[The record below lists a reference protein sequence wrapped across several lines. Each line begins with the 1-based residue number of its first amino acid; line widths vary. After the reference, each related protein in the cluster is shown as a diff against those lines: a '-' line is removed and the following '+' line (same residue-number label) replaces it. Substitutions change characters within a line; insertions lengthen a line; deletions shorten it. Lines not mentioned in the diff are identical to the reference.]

1 MKILIMGLPGSG
13 KSTLAEPLAKELQG
27 VWVNAD
33 AVRKEY
39 DDWDF
44 TPEGRIRQ
52 ANRMRYISDG
62 IVMAGKTAVADFICP
77 TREARMQFDPD
88 YIVWLDTIKRG
99 RYDDT
104 NKMFEP
110 PELNIVNY
118 HVKEWFTDTHAQLSE
133 IVKNWTQR
141 QMENNDNAV

>member
-13 KSTLAEPLAKELQG
+13 KSTLAEPLAKQLQG

-62 IVMAGKTAVADFICP
+62 IVRAGKTAVADFICP

>member
-13 KSTLAEPLAKELQG
+13 KSTLAEPLAKQLQG

-52 ANRMRYISDG
+52 ANRMRHISDG
-62 IVMAGKTAVADFICP
+62 IVMAGKTAIADFICP

-99 RYDDT
+99 KYDDT

-110 PELNIVNY
+110 PELNTVNY
-118 HVKEWFTDTHAQLSE
+118 HVAEWFTDTHAQLAG

>member
-13 KSTLAEPLAKELQG
+13 KSTLAEPLAKQLQG

>member
-33 AVRKEY
+33 AIRKEY

-44 TPEGRIRQ
+44 TLEGRIRQ
-52 ANRMRYISDG
+52 ANRMRHISDG
-62 IVMAGKTAVADFICP
+62 IVMAGKTAIADFICP

-88 YIVWLDTIKRG
+88 YTVWLDTIKRG
-99 RYDDT
+99 KYDDT

-110 PELNIVNY
+110 PELNTVNY
-118 HVKEWFTDTHAQLSE
+118 HVAEWFTDTHAQLAG

>member
-13 KSTLAEPLAKELQG
+13 KSTLAEPLAKQLQG

-44 TPEGRIRQ
+44 SLEGRIRQ
-52 ANRMRYISDG
+52 ANRMRHISDG

-118 HVKEWFTDTHAQLSE
+118 HVKE
-133 IVKNWTQR
+133 
-141 QMENNDNAV
+141 

>member
-13 KSTLAEPLAKELQG
+13 KSTLAEPLAKQLQG

-44 TPEGRIRQ
+44 SLEGRIRQ

>member
-13 KSTLAEPLAKELQG
+13 KSTLAEPLAKQLQG

-99 RYDDT
+99 KYDDT

-110 PELNIVNY
+110 PELNTVNY
-118 HVKEWFTDTHAQLSE
+118 HVAEWFTDTHAQLAG

>member
-33 AVRKEY
+33 AIRKEY

-44 TPEGRIRQ
+44 TLEGRIRQ
-52 ANRMRYISDG
+52 ANRMRHISDG
-62 IVMAGKTAVADFICP
+62 IVMAGKTAIADFICP

-88 YIVWLDTIKRG
+88 YTVWLDTIKRG
-99 RYDDT
+99 KYDDT

-110 PELNIVNY
+110 PELNTVNY
-118 HVKEWFTDTHAQLSE
+118 HVAEWFTDTHSQLAG

>member
-44 TPEGRIRQ
+44 SLEGRIRQ

-62 IVMAGKTAVADFICP
+62 IVMAGKTAIADFICP

-99 RYDDT
+99 KYDDT

-110 PELNIVNY
+110 PELNTVNY
-118 HVKEWFTDTHAQLSE
+118 HVAEWFTDTHAQLAG

>member
-13 KSTLAEPLAKELQG
+13 KSTLAEPLAKQLQG

-39 DDWDF
+39 DDWDL

>member
-52 ANRMRYISDG
+52 ANRMRHISDG

>member
-13 KSTLAEPLAKELQG
+13 KSMLAEPLAKELQG

-44 TPEGRIRQ
+44 SLEGRIRQ
-52 ANRMRYISDG
+52 ANRMRHISDG

>member
-52 ANRMRYISDG
+52 ANRMRHISDG
-62 IVMAGKTAVADFICP
+62 IVMAGKTAIADFICP

-99 RYDDT
+99 KYDDT

-110 PELNIVNY
+110 PELNTVNY
-118 HVKEWFTDTHAQLSE
+118 HVAEWFTDTHAQLAG

>member
-13 KSTLAEPLAKELQG
+13 KSTLAEPLAKQLQG

-62 IVMAGKTAVADFICP
+62 IVMAGKTAIADFICP

>member
-62 IVMAGKTAVADFICP
+62 IVMAGKTAIADFICP

-99 RYDDT
+99 KYDDT

-110 PELNIVNY
+110 PELNTVNY
-118 HVKEWFTDTHAQLSE
+118 HVAEWFTDTHAQLAG

>member
-44 TPEGRIRQ
+44 SLEGRIRQ
-52 ANRMRYISDG
+52 ANRMRHISDG
-62 IVMAGKTAVADFICP
+62 IVMAGKTAIADFICP

-99 RYDDT
+99 KYDDT

-110 PELNIVNY
+110 PELNTVNY
-118 HVKEWFTDTHAQLSE
+118 HVAEWFTDTHAQLAG